1 MHTVSSILALDLI
14 RAGDPVVYGGADALD
29 TPVRWVHVAEALDA
43 APVLSGGELVLT
55 TGLLLDDVSGA
66 AARAQIAALEEAGA
80 AGLMV
85 ELLDG
90 REGARDRLREAAAAS
105 ALPVIVLRQT
115 VRFVELTEA
124 VHRGIVAEQL
134 DEVEHARHVHEV
146 FTDLSVR
153 GAGAEEVVATAA
165 ALLDR
170 PVILE
175 DVLGHVLAF
184 DSRDRGP
191 AELLRDWE
199 ERSAAT
205 AAWSGAGDPAGGE
218 AWAQS
223 PVGAREA
230 PWGRLIL
237 PDGLRRPSARE
248 TMVLERAGQA
258 LTIGRLTERDHADLR
273 QQART
278 ALLHELR
285 QGSAHTLA
293 DAGARAELLGLVA
306 APLYLPLVLRVDRDP
321 ALGAIEVQRRGRALL
336 HTVEEAVHAARA
348 SALGGVLG
356 SDSVGVLLA
365 LPARALEESLLRR
378 VGDHIAES
386 ASLARLGDGRWWS
399 IGVAE
404 ACDSVAAAADALGQA
419 EHIAAAAG
427 ALGLPT
433 ARARDVRLRG
443 VLAMLG
449 DDGRVRAFVHSELG
463 ALTTPE
469 RADDLALLEA
479 YLRAGGNISELARV
493 TFRSRPALYH
503 RLGMLERE
511 LGVPLLGDAE
521 SLTSLHVAVLAFR
534 LTATTG

>member
-1 MHTVSSILALDLI
+1 MHTVSSILALDLVQS
-14 RAGDPVVYGGADALD
+14 GDPVVYGGADALD
-29 TPVRWVHVAEALDA
+29 TPVRWVHVAEALDS
-43 APVLSGGELVLT
+43 APVLRGGELVLT

-85 ELLDG
+85 ELLDPRAAA
-90 REGARDRLREAAAAS
+90 RERLREAASAS
-105 ALPVIVLRQT
+105 ALPVIVLRRT
-115 VRFVELTEA
+115 VRFVELTEV

-153 GAGAEEVVATAA
+153 GASAEEVVATAA
-165 ALLDR
+165 ELLDR

-175 DVLGHVLAF
+175 DVLGRVLAY
-184 DSRDRGP
+184 DARDRRP
-191 AELLRDWE
+191 AELLRPDPD
-199 ERSAAT
+199 AT
-205 AAWSGAGDPAGGE
+205 AWTDTR
-218 AWAQS
+218 AQS

-230 PWGRLIL
+230 PWGRLVL
-237 PDGLRRPSARE
+237 PDGRHRPSARE
-248 TMVLERAGQA
+248 TMILERAGQT

-273 QQART
+273 QQAQT

-285 QGSAHTLA
+285 QGSAHTLG
-293 DAGARAELLGLVA
+293 DAAERAELLGLA
-306 APLYLPLVLRVDRDP
+306 PAPLYLPLVLRVSHD
-321 ALGAIEVQRRGRALL
+321 AELGAIEVQRRGRALL
-336 HTVEEAVHAARA
+336 LAVEEAVHAARA

-378 VGDHIAES
+378 VGDHVAES
-386 ASLARLGDGRWWS
+386 ATLARFGEERWWS

-404 ACDSVAAAADALGQA
+404 ACDSVPAAADALGQA
-419 EHIAAAAG
+419 EHIASAAG
-427 ALGLPT
+427 ALGLPL

-443 VLAMLG
+443 MLAMLG
-449 DDGRVRAFVHSELG
+449 DDARVHAFVRSELG
-463 ALTTPE
+463 PLTAPE

-479 YLRAGGNISELARV
+479 YLGSGGNISELARS

-503 RLGMLERE
+503 RLGLLERE
-511 LGVPLLGDAE
+511 LGVPLQGAPE

-534 LTATTG
+534 LAEVAG